1 MQQHRLSPRPVH
13 LIRPVKHKHRTRHGL
28 IVRDAH
34 VAGRDQ
40 TVTPAP
46 SPPRWDISG
55 FPALPPHSVLLTTS
69 VLGPLLVLQ
78 VLPPFSLIVD
88 MPLVAAQSQDLV
100 LLEGWEGQVVL
111 QAMYRHLVMLP
122 AGGMMGT
129 CGG

>member
-1 MQQHRLSPRPVH
+1 MAPALHCTDILGKPQGGGTGTSP
-13 LIRPVKHKHRTRHGL
+13 
-28 IVRDAH
+28 AS
-34 VAGRDQ
+34 Q
-40 TVTPAP
+40 P
-46 SPPRWDISG
+46 SPP
-55 FPALPPHSVLLTTS
+55 VLLTTS